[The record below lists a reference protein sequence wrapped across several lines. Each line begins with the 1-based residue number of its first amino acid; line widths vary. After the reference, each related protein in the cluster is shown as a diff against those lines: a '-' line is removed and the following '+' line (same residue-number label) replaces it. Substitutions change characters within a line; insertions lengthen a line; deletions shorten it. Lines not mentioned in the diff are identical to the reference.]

1 MEKKK
6 LPKRLPSI
14 CRCKFTKNTALLQ
27 VFAHYSFFIG
37 PIVTPMTD
45 NNIQSRQKRAS
56 IAELI
61 TDGERQTFGF
71 YTIIRITFGI

>member
-27 VFAHYSFFIG
+27 VFAHYSFFNG

-45 NNIQSRQKRAS
+45 NNIQSRQKRTS

-61 TDGERQTFGF
+61 TDGERQTTNTTLYVFIL
-71 YTIIRITFGI
+71 THP